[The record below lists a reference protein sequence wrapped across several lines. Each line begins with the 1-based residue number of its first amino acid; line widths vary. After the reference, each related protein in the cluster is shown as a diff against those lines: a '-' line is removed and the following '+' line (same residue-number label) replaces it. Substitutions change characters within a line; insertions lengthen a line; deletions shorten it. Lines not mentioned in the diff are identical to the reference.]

1 MSRLT
6 PKQQWGFA
14 FAGLALTLLLG
25 AVFTF
30 GSLGVPFEPKN
41 WRALLA
47 LYAVSSFITA
57 ALLIFLLILG
67 RTLFRLWVERS
78 KDQLGARFKTKMLVG
93 AMAISLLPV
102 LFMFFVSYSLLN
114 RTLGRWFPRPLEVAS
129 EQTQALFS
137 DFGRTQIP
145 RLHNIA
151 HQIQPFAIKPVHE
164 FLTHA
169 VAAGA
174 DAVWL
179 LDENGN
185 ALTGGVLCDDPP
197 DVRDDS
203 TCVRSNVLGK
213 QLRVLPS
220 GLEIW
225 EAAGA
230 AYFAAR
236 IPLSPATS
244 AHEINPNSRNS
255 NVTNSNAANSAATK
269 APAFLLTAYRT
280 SPSFFTRLELIQ
292 SQTAE
297 YYAEK
302 QNLRALKRQ
311 MLLILLFF
319 TTLVLFS
326 VMWVALFLSKQVTV
340 PIQALAEGT
349 REISSGN
356 FDHQVP
362 DQVQDELGVL
372 ARSFNNMTKQLRD
385 NRSQIDQFTRNLQ
398 QAVQELERRRQLM
411 ETVLE
416 NIPTGVVSLDA
427 AGAILRSNTAVTAM
441 LGPAAR
447 DKQSLD
453 DLLGQEASRTVQYLM
468 RRSLRMGVVSK
479 EIETLVS
486 GRVLHLAVTVSSL
499 GPRRANTGYVLVL
512 DDLTEM
518 LRSQKSAAWQ
528 EVARRIAHEIKNPLT
543 PIQLSA
549 QRLTRFLDRRAATN
563 ATAVSPHPAPID
575 AELTSLVQ
583 ECSRLIEREVSTL
596 AALVN
601 EFSQFVRFPTAK
613 LAPTDANTIV
623 HEALEVFSNRLD
635 DVSLKTCLAE
645 NLPQIRADGGLLRS
659 VVVNLI
665 DNAAESLEHATTRE
679 IVVATRNHPDAEM
692 VEISVADTG
701 HGISPQDKD
710 KLFLPQFSTKDRGTG
725 LGLAIA
731 ARIVAEHG
739 GTIHVE
745 DNHPQGS
752 RFLIEL
758 PVGESVAVTPH
769 DSPTPASISSMPVAN
784 GDSHTSVTNSVVTQ
798 SASATPVPTTSVAPT
813 SPAITASSKLAPP
826 R

>member
-6 PKQQWGFA
+6 SKQRWGFA
-14 FAGLALTLLLG
+14 AGALVLILLLA

-41 WRALLA
+41 WRDVLT

-57 ALLIFLLILG
+57 ALLIFGLILG
-67 RTLFRLWVERS
+67 RTAVRLWAERR
-78 KDQLGARFKTKMLVG
+78 KDQLGARFKTKMVVG

-114 RTLGRWFPRPLEVAS
+114 RTLGRWFPRPLEIAS
-129 EQTQALFS
+129 EQTQLLLN

-145 RLHNIA
+145 RLHNLA
-151 HQIQPFAIKPVHE
+151 RQIQPFANKPTRE
-164 FLTHA
+164 FLGHA
-169 VAAGA
+169 FTGGA
-174 DAVWL
+174 DAVWI
-179 LDENGN
+179 LDAEGK
-185 ALTGGVLCDDPP
+185 AISGGVICDDPP
-197 DVRDDS
+197 EVRDAA
-203 TCVRSNVLGK
+203 TCVSAGVLGK
-213 QLRVLPS
+213 QMRTLPS
-220 GLEIW
+220 GIEIW
-225 EAAGA
+225 EAGKDVYSGA
-230 AYFAAR
+230 RVPFSE
-236 IPLSPATS
+236 PGKPG
-244 AHEINPNSRNS
+244 
-255 NVTNSNAANSAATK
+255 
-269 APAFLLTAYRT
+269 AFLLTAYRT
-280 SPSFFTRLELIQ
+280 NPAFFERVNQIQ
-292 SQTAE
+292 AQTAE

-319 TTLVLFS
+319 TMLVLFS

-356 FDHQVP
+356 FDYQVP
-362 DQVQDELGVL
+362 DQVQDELGIL
-372 ARSFNNMTKQLRD
+372 ARSFNNMTRQLRD
-385 NRSQIDQFTRNLQ
+385 SRAQIDQFTRNLQ

-427 AGAILRSNTAVTAM
+427 TGSILRSNTAVSGI
-441 LGPAAR
+441 LGTGAR
-447 DKQSLD
+447 EKQSLD
-453 DLLGQEASRTVQYLM
+453 DLLGTEASRSVQYLM
-468 RRSLRMGVVSK
+468 RRSLRMGVVSR
-479 EIETLVS
+479 EIETVVS

-549 QRLTRFLDRRAATN
+549 QRLSRFLDRRGAAEN
-563 ATAVSPHPAPID
+563 VAVDP
-575 AELTSLVQ
+575 ELTALVL

-601 EFSQFVRFPTAK
+601 EFSQFVRFPLAK
-613 LAPTDANTIV
+613 LVPTDANTIV

-635 DVSLKTCLAE
+635 GVTIKTALAE
-645 NLPQIRADGGLLRS
+645 NLPQIRGDAGLLRS

-665 DNAAESLEHATTRE
+665 DNAAESLEHATCRE
-679 IVVATRNHPDAEM
+679 ILLSTRCDATAEV

-701 HGISPQDKD
+701 HGISPHDKD
-710 KLFLPQFSTKDRGTG
+710 KLFLPQFSTKGRGTG

-731 ARIVAEHG
+731 ARIIAEHG
-739 GTIHVE
+739 GTIHAE
-745 DNHPQGS
+745 DNFPAGS
-752 RFLIEL
+752 RFVVGL
-758 PVGESVAVTPH
+758 PIGDAATVAAAENHATAA
-769 DSPTPASISSMPVAN
+769 TEPA
-784 GDSHTSVTNSVVTQ
+784 
-798 SASATPVPTTSVAPT
+798 
-813 SPAITASSKLAPP
+813 